1 LTHSQIRA
9 IIVVRK
15 ETHMITTLD
24 IKEWLRMRER
34 VVRRLRELDAQNY
47 RFKDTYFTKEEL
59 YQIKSLLR
67 EPY

>member
-1 LTHSQIRA
+1 
-9 IIVVRK
+9 
-15 ETHMITTLD
+15 MITTLD
-24 IKEWLRMRER
+24 IKEWSRMRER